1 MPRIADYTII
11 TDAKFTIQTGGD
23 IDQTFS
29 FSLESGAHLGS
40 RSILAFVLFVD
51 GNAKN
56 LKFAVLVN
64 GLEQLSYSFT
74 GFQINTLHEVIAAN
88 LLKQGTNSIEFRIVG
103 GTGKLEFGDV
113 VLWWQRDV

>member
-11 TDAKFTIQTGGD
+11 TDDKFSIQTGGD
-23 IDQTFS
+23 IDRTVN

-56 LKFAVLVN
+56 LKFEVLIN
-64 GLEQLSYSFT
+64 GSGQLSYTFT
-74 GFQINTLHEVIAAN
+74 GFQVNTLHEVIAAN
-88 LLKQGTNSIEFRIVG
+88 LLKQGANSIEFRIVG